1 MTSSLSA
8 VAGNKGGLGMLA
20 CYLPQGPLYSWR
32 DTQPSSPAQA
42 GNKGGSRTTGLFPG
56 EYIQVF
62 IEEPKSINMQLDR
75 AQPQPQRPA

>member
-42 GNKGGSRTTGLFPG
+42 GNKGGNHRTLSRGVYTSL
-56 EYIQVF
+56 YR
-62 IEEPKSINMQLDR
+62 R
-75 AQPQPQRPA
+75 AKVNKYAA